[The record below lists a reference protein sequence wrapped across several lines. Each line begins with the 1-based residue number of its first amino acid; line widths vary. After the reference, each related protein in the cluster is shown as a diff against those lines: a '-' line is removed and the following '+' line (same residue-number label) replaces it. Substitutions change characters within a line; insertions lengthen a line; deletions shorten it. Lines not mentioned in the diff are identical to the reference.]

1 MTPDERRIA
10 TVALHSGPWEDYDQ
24 IVITV
29 ADVLK
34 LEAQHVEAV
43 LQRLRIRQVLNC
55 VSTSA
60 ANESAVRVR
69 YEKGTDWVD

>member
-10 TVALHSGPWEDYDQ
+10 TVALHAGPWEDHDQ
-24 IVITV
+24 IVIAV

-34 LEAQHVEAV
+34 LEARHVEAV

-55 VSTSA
+55 ISTSA
-60 ANESAVRVR
+60 TNDSAVRVQ